1 VTFAIDDV
9 AAVGAGDSTV
19 AASLELEVVSRRL
32 PWQSVDSV
40 FARYV
45 VGGGNVVGSV
55 ADCTVS
61 HHTDVSRDF
70 PCVTWARLLNIVI
83 PFLNRRRVAF
93 LLMSYC

>member
-1 VTFAIDDV
+1 
-9 AAVGAGDSTV
+9 
-19 AASLELEVVSRRL
+19 
-32 PWQSVDSV
+32 
-40 FARYV
+40 V
-45 VGGGNVVGSV
+45 VGGGDVVGSV